1 MGKTITF
8 GKYKGHDIESVD
20 SDYLVWILGN
30 FDKSHWLEA
39 ARDELVRRGQGIV
52 DSLTSLPPTMLVK
65 LPGSAQKRIK
75 IGSGNGMVISTFNP
89 NDPLLPR
96 DTPFYGPLDPAE
108 DPVSMMRRFGRLNVS
123 PVLPNR
129 AIEDGLVEFPL
140 DLEVLHKDTV
150 HAMTAL
156 TNEAAL
162 YGTLEEV
169 KWDENR
175 MKCQVTLSY
184 LGRHWLFQ
192 MLGHQRP
199 QVLAIT
205 KI

>member
-8 GKYKGHDIESVD
+8 GKYKGHDIESAD

-39 ARDELVRRGQGIV
+39 ARDELVRRGHGSDV
-52 DSLTSLPPTMLVK
+52 SGDSPQTMLVK
-65 LPGSAQKRIK
+65 LPGSPQKRVK
-75 IGSGNGMVISTFNP
+75 IGSGNGMVIKTWNP
-89 NDPLLPR
+89 DDPPAPR

-108 DPVSMMRRFGRLNVS
+108 DPVNMMRRFGRLNVS

-129 AIEDGLVEFPL
+129 AVEDGLVEFPL
-140 DLEVLHKDTV
+140 DLKVLHKDTV

-162 YGTLEEV
+162 YGTLEEA
-169 KWDENR
+169 KWDANR

-199 QVLAIT
+199 QVLTIT